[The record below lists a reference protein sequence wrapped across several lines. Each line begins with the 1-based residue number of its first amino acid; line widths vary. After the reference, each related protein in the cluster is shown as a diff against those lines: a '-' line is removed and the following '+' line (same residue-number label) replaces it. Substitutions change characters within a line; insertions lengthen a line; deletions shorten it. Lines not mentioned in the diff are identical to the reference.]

1 MEKVKRKKKGERN
14 VEDLR
19 AEGVRGCTCE
29 ENIYIFFSEIEL
41 MSDVWQRE
49 EKKSLELNTA
59 VGSCWGWWVAAG
71 GLGKKI

>member
-1 MEKVKRKKKGERN
+1 VEKVKRKKKGERN

-29 ENIYIFFSEIEL
+29 EFFFFFEIEL

-49 EKKSLELNTA
+49 KKKKSLELNIA
-59 VGSCWGWWVAAG
+59 VGSCWCWWVAAG